1 MAANINNSSI
11 HLLAKYESVRYV
23 TEVESKKPEA
33 ISNGPVIVIHWWLI
47 ALMLKC
53 LCRPMK
59 LTEINLWRKSSSV
72 IFEFNSKHF
81 MECCCLHIII
91 GIVHGWLAD
100 IDRNCHS
107 IDICGG
113 KAVNIT
119 AEFLLL
125 SIDIASH
132 SNWFLNPE

>member
-1 MAANINNSSI
+1 M
-11 HLLAKYESVRYV
+11 
-23 TEVESKKPEA
+23 ESKKPEA

-53 LCRPMK
+53 LRRPMK
-59 LTEINLWRKSSSV
+59 LTEINLGRKSSSV
-72 IFEFNSKHF
+72 IFEFNYKHL
-81 MECCCLHIII
+81 MECSCLHFIIA
-91 GIVHGWLAD
+91 IVHEWLAD

-119 AEFLLL
+119 AEVLLL
-125 SIDIASH
+125 SSDIASH